1 MLKGSAEIWQ
11 TMFPLTRKVLKVQH
25 FCVFCDYWF
34 SVPDSNQAP
43 TRFVKQIMCL
53 FAYHAADED
62 ASQYFEYTKILYHRV
77 AISIWH
83 SDFV

>member
-11 TMFPLTRKVLKVQH
+11 TMFPLTLKVLEVQH
-25 FCVFCDYWF
+25 DYWF

-43 TRFVKQIMCL
+43 TRFVKQIMRL
-53 FAYHAADED
+53 SAYHATEED
-62 ASQYFEYTKILYHRV
+62 ASRYFENTKILYRRV

>member
-11 TMFPLTRKVLKVQH
+11 TMFPLTLKVLEVQR

-53 FAYHAADED
+53 SAYHATEED
-62 ASQYFEYTKILYHRV
+62 ASRYFEYTKILYRRV

-83 SDFV
+83 SGFV

>member
-11 TMFPLTRKVLKVQH
+11 TMFPLTLKVLEVQH
-25 FCVFCDYWF
+25 DYWF

-43 TRFVKQIMCL
+43 TRFVKQIMRL
-53 FAYHAADED
+53 SAYHATEED
-62 ASQYFEYTKILYHRV
+62 ASRYFEYTKILYRRV

-83 SDFV
+83 SGFV